1 MMKQFCIPAF
11 HLVALAATSCLIAPG
26 CSKQSTAA
34 VKPAP
39 AVVVVSN
46 PVEQKVTDYAVFTG
60 RTEAVKSV
68 DVRARVDGYLISMP
82 FKEGAAVKKGDLL
95 FEIDPRPYQ
104 ATYDQAEAQVEL
116 CKARLTQANADFART
131 TELAKTPGAISKQ
144 DVDRYAALKGE
155 AAAQL
160 QAAEATAASAKLN
173 LEFTKVVS
181 PIDGM
186 VSRYYVTEG
195 NLVQSGQMGGGTL
208 LTKVVSIDPMYAVFH
223 VDEQT
228 LLYARRLI
236 REGKARSARDSEIP
250 IEMGLSDSD
259 AFPYKGIINFVDN
272 QIDPKTGTLLV
283 RGVFQNEDRIL
294 SPGLMARV
302 RVPIGN
308 PHDALLVTERAIE
321 TDQGQKILYVVNSK
335 NEVVSRPVKLGALH
349 SGMRVIESGIAAD
362 DRVIINGLQRVR
374 PGVVVDPKM
383 AEMPTG
389 GSESNLA
396 ETPGNAAT
404 SSDTATTSADSTTQI
419 TPTASAAPSTST
431 K

>member
-1 MMKQFCIPAF
+1 
-11 HLVALAATSCLIAPG
+11 
-26 CSKQSTAA
+26 
-34 VKPAP
+34 
-39 AVVVVSN
+39 
-46 PVEQKVTDYAVFTG
+46 
-60 RTEAVKSV
+60 
-68 DVRARVDGYLISMP
+68 
-82 FKEGAAVKKGDLL
+82 KKGDLL

-104 ATYDQAEAQVEL
+104 ATYDQADAQVAL

-131 TELAKTPGAISKQ
+131 TDLAKTPGAISNQ

-160 QAAEATAASAKLN
+160 QAAEATAASAQLN

-208 LTKVVSIDPMYAVFH
+208 LTKVVSSDPMYVTFH

-236 REGKARSARDSEIP
+236 REGKARSARDSEIT
-250 IEMGLSDSD
+250 IELGLSDSD
-259 AFPYKGIINFVDN
+259 AFPYQGVINFVDN

-283 RGVFQNEDRIL
+283 RGVFPNQDRIL

-321 TDQGQKILYVVNSK
+321 TDQGQKILYVVNAK
-335 NEVVSRPVKLGALH
+335 NEVVSRPVKVGALH
-349 SGMRVIESGIAAD
+349 SGMRVIESGVTAD
-362 DRVIINGLQRVR
+362 DRVIVNGLQRVR
-374 PGVVVDPKM
+374 PGVLVDPKM
-383 AEMPTG
+383 GEMPAG
-389 GSESNLA
+389 GSDSNLA
-396 ETPGNAAT
+396 DAPTNAAT
-404 SSDTATTSADSTTQI
+404 PATESISPAVATTPGA
-419 TPTASAAPSTST
+419 ST

>member
-1 MMKQFCIPAF
+1 MKQSFTAVS
-11 HLVALAATSCLIAPG
+11 LVIVLGAVAGMVLPG
-26 CSKQSTAA
+26 CSKQSTTAG

-39 AVVVVSN
+39 TVVVVSS
-46 PVEQKVTDYAVFTG
+46 PLEQKVTDYAVFTG

-68 DVRARVDGYLISMP
+68 EVRARVDGYLIRMP
-82 FKEGAAVKKGDLL
+82 FKEGADVKKGDLL

-104 ATYDQAEAQVEL
+104 ATYDQADAQVAL
-116 CKARLTQANADFART
+116 CRARLTQANADFSRT
-131 TELAKTPGAISKQ
+131 TDLSKTPGAISKQ

-160 QAAEATAASAKLN
+160 QAAEATAASAQLN

-208 LTKVVSIDPMYAVFH
+208 LTKVVSIHPMYVTFH

-236 REGKARSARDSEIP
+236 REGKAKSARDSEIT
-250 IEMGLSDSD
+250 IELGLSDSD
-259 AFPYKGIINFVDN
+259 AFPYHGVINFVDN

-283 RGVFQNEDRIL
+283 RGVFPNQDRIL

-321 TDQGQKILYVVNSK
+321 TDQGQKILYVVNAK
-335 NEVVSRPVKLGALH
+335 NEVVSRPIKVGALH
-349 SGMRVIESGIAAD
+349 SGLRVIESGITAD
-362 DRVIINGLQRVR
+362 DRVIVNGLQRVR
-374 PGVVVDPKM
+374 PGVLVDPKM
-383 AEMPTG
+383 GEMPAG
-389 GSESNLA
+389 GSDSNLA
-396 ETPGNAAT
+396 DAATKAAMPATESTSPAVATTPG
-404 SSDTATTSADSTTQI
+404 
-419 TPTASAAPSTST
+419 ASN